1 MSWSFTAVGKPKAV
15 MDKASKEMLSS
26 TLMEPEKTIRQA
38 VFDILITSLSSM
50 PDDSAVKIETNGS
63 QWKRDDGTAL
73 NNLSVKIET
82 LYGFVE

>member
-26 TLMEPEKTIRQA
+26 TLMEPEKIIRQA
-38 VFDILITSLSSM
+38 VFNILITSLSAM
-50 PDDSAVKIETNGS
+50 PDDSAVNIAANGS

-73 NNLSVKIET
+73 NNLSIKIEP